1 MTTAIPDI
9 ADLVKVLREQPEWAE
24 TLRAILL
31 TQELLELPEKLARL
45 TTRVEEFIAQQTETN
60 RLVAEQLAQLTEQ
73 QARLAEQQARLT
85 EQLERL
91 TARVEEFIAQ
101 QKETN
106 RLVAEQL
113 AQLTEQQARLTEQQA
128 QLTEQLARLTA
139 RVEEFIAEQKETN
152 KLIAERL
159 ARQEADTAE
168 LKADMSEV
176 KADVAELKADM
187 SGLKDTTGR
196 LETDMSGLKDTTG
209 RLETDMS
216 GLKDTVGRMQGTVG
230 RLEGAELERKVHANI
245 AGLVSNPLGIRRPR
259 VLKSLVLSSVPEL
272 FDILHPAQDDGRID
286 RDQFDSLM
294 RADIIMSGRD
304 LAAQPLYVVIEI
316 SRTVHDYDV
325 TRARER
331 ADIMAA
337 AGGEPTLALV
347 IGYIIPPPQRR
358 KAEELGVHLMQSA
371 HLEDG
376 LVG

>member
-24 TLRAILL
+24 ALRAILL

-60 RLVAEQLAQLTEQ
+60 RLVAEFIAEQKETNRRVAEQLAQLT
-73 QARLAEQQARLT
+73 ARI
-85 EQLERL
+85 
-91 TARVEEFIAQ
+91 EEFITE

-106 RLVAEQL
+106 RRVAEQL
-113 AQLTEQQARLTEQQA
+113 AQLTEQQGK
-128 QLTEQLARLTA
+128 LTEQLARLTA

-168 LKADMSEV
+168 LKAD
-176 KADVAELKADM
+176 VAELKADM
-187 SGLKDTTGR
+187 SGVKATTGR
-196 LETDMSGLKDTTG
+196 LETDVAGLKATTG
-209 RLETDMS
+209 RLETDVAELKSDMS

-259 VLKSLVLSSVPEL
+259 VLKSLVLSTVPEL

-286 RDQFDSLM
+286 RDQFDSLL

-316 SRTVHDYDV
+316 SRTVHDDDV

-337 AGGEPTLALV
+337 AGGEPTMALV

-371 HLEDG
+371 QLEDG

>member
-1 MTTAIPDI
+1 MGGEICRISAGGLAKGAAAVYNGGREVTRAMTTAIPDI

-45 TTRVEEFIAQQTETN
+45 TARVEEFIAQQTETNRLVAEQLAQLTAQQARLAEQQSRLTEQLARLTTRVEEFIAQQTETN

-73 QARLAEQQARLT
+73 QARL
-85 EQLERL
+85 
-91 TARVEEFIAQ
+91 
-101 QKETN
+101 
-106 RLVAEQL
+106 
-113 AQLTEQQARLTEQQA
+113 
-128 QLTEQLARLTA
+128 TEQLARLTT
-139 RVEEFIAEQKETN
+139 RVEEFIAEQQETN

-187 SGLKDTTGR
+187 SGLKDT
-196 LETDMSGLKDTTG
+196 
-209 RLETDMS
+209 
-216 GLKDTVGRMQGTVG
+216 VGRMQGTVG
-230 RLEGAELERKVHANI
+230 RLQGAELERRVHANI
-245 AGLVSNPLGIRRPR
+245 AGLICNPLGIRRPR

-272 FDILHPAQDDGRID
+272 FNILHPAQDDGRID
-286 RDQFDSLM
+286 QDQFDSLM
-294 RADIIMSGRD
+294 QADIILSGRD
-304 LAAQPLYVVIEI
+304 RAAQPLYVVIEV
-316 SRTVHDYDV
+316 SRTVHDYDL

-347 IGYIIPPPQRR
+347 MGYIIPPPQRR

-371 HLEDG
+371 QLADAGVGED
-376 LVG
+376 

>member
-45 TTRVEEFIAQQTETN
+45 TTRVEEFIAEQKETN
-60 RLVAEQLAQLTEQ
+60 RLVAEFIAEQKETNRLVAEFIAEQKETNRRVAEQLAQLTEQ
-73 QARLAEQQARLT
+73 QRKLAEQQG
-85 EQLERL
+85 
-91 TARVEEFIAQ
+91 
-101 QKETN
+101 K
-106 RLVAEQL
+106 
-113 AQLTEQQARLTEQQA
+113 
-128 QLTEQLARLTA
+128 LTEQLARLTA

-168 LKADMSEV
+168 LKADV
-176 KADVAELKADM
+176 TELKADM
-187 SGLKDTTGR
+187 SGVKATTGR
-196 LETDMSGLKDTTG
+196 LETDVA
-209 RLETDMS
+209 E
-216 GLKDTVGRMQGTVG
+216 LKDTVGRMQGTVG

-259 VLKSLVLSSVPEL
+259 VLKSLVLSTVPEL

-286 RDQFDSLM
+286 RDQFDSLL

-316 SRTVHDYDV
+316 SRTVHDDDV

-337 AGGEPTLALV
+337 AGGEPSLALV

-371 HLEDG
+371 QLADG